1 MKIVILDG
9 YTTNPGDIDWTPLLA
24 LGDVTIYDRTS
35 EAEIV
40 ERAKDAEVVL
50 TNKVPISGDIMEKLP
65 QLKYIGVMATGFNII
80 DLKAA
85 SEHNIVVTNVKG
97 YSTNAVAQH
106 TFALLLA
113 LKNRIE
119 THSVKV
125 HEGGWAQSKDFT
137 FRATP
142 LLEVHGKTMGLL
154 GLGDIGSAVA
164 KIAQAM
170 GMKVIAYRKNPSK
183 TQDSTIEMVDLDT
196 LFKESDILSLHVP
209 LNEETEGII
218 NAENLRK
225 MKKTSYLINTAR
237 GGLIVEKDLAEA
249 LKNRVIT
256 AAGLDVLSQEP
267 PQENHP
273 LIGLDNCIITP
284 HIAWSMQETRQR
296 LINLLS
302 ENIKAYH
309 EGAPIN
315 QVNQSYT

>member
-9 YTTNPGDIDWTPLLA
+9 YTTNPGDIDWTPLLS

-125 HEGGWAQSKDFT
+125 QEGGWAQSKDFT